1 MTIDLSDIY
10 ETSDPHF
17 IDSMTSNLSL
27 LLGVDYSQHNLLFAD
42 TFLIAA
48 VNVLLF
54 SGYRQNEKIIYLVI
68 VQIEQKFPVP
78 LVEFELT
85 AESQLLMIDYTL

>member
-17 IDSMTSNLSL
+17 INSMTSNTAL
-27 LLGVDYSQHNLLFAD
+27 VWVIHDWQHNLLFAD
-42 TFLIAA
+42 NLQTVKVSVSLFFGQKQNSQVIFQTF
-48 VNVLLF
+48 
-54 SGYRQNEKIIYLVI
+54 
-68 VQIEQKFPVP
+68 VQIKQKAPALP
-78 LVEFELT
+78 AEFGLT